1 MLELCLDGSSGG
13 KDVAGVNDWGT
24 GTARA
29 YGCSTTLYE
38 KHPLTGIP
46 AGEPIAD
53 CFAIVSRRDSAILCL
68 ADGVNWGVKAS
79 LAARAAIHGC
89 VDYLNQAVFSWPVSS
104 TTVSLNVV
112 CKSKTKY

>member
-1 MLELCLDGSSGG
+1 M
-13 KDVAGVNDWGT
+13 
-24 GTARA
+24 
-29 YGCSTTLYE
+29 
-38 KHPLTGIP
+38 TGIP

-104 TTVSLNVV
+104 TTVSLNVLYTFETLSAGIIKYICNIFKAFLKIGKGEV
-112 CKSKTKY
+112 CFFKV